1 MILIPFQPGL
11 LYSKKKN
18 KKICLEK
25 GPIELQA
32 GQCFRKKKIFLK
44 DLPGLQSPGSTSSL
58 TLQTETN
65 DACDVHG
72 IVLQQMF
79 IENWPFY

>member
-11 LYSKKKN
+11 LYSKKK

-32 GQCFRKKKIFLK
+32 GQCFRKNKIFLK